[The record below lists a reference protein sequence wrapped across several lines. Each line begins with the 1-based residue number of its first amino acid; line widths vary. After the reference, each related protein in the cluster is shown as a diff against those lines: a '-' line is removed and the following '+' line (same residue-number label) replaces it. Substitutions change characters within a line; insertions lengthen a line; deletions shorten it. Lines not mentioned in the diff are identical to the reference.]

1 MRKVYLFLSMILL
14 GSALQAQ
21 TYLGVHGG
29 LHLNYLKSTDIPAGL
44 TNNLYSNALF
54 GAFVQMQAGKK
65 MAIQPE
71 LNFYRNKTE
80 RTTGNDQLQMNY
92 VQVPVLLKFQGKSGL
107 NLLVG
112 PYVAFL
118 SKAENENFNGTVT
131 DIKSSVANNDF
142 GAVGG
147 LEYQFKNGLVL
158 GGRYVYGISEVLKV
172 NSQTVYDSH
181 HRAVQFTVGYMF
193 GYHPKRKAKSNQ

>member
-14 GSALQAQ
+14 GTALQAQ
-21 TYLGVHGG
+21 TYFGVHGG

-65 MAIQPE
+65 LAIQPE

-80 RTTGNDQLQMNY
+80 RTTGNDKLQMNY
-92 VQVPVLLKFQGKSGL
+92 VQVPVLFKYQSQSGL
-107 NLLVG
+107 NLLAG

-142 GAVGG
+142 GLLGG
-147 LEYQFKNGLVL
+147 LEYQFKSGLVL
-158 GGRYVYGISEVLKV
+158 GGRYVHGISEVLKV
-172 NSQTVYDSH
+172 NSQTNYDSH

-193 GYHPKRKAKSNQ
+193 GYKHRYKVKHNQ